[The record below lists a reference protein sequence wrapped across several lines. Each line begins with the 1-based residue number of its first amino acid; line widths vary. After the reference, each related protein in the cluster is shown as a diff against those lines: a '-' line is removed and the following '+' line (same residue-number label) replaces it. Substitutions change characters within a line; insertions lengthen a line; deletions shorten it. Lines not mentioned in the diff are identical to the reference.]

1 MFCKSAI
8 VPEKLYHHD
17 LEVFKKSLLLIY
29 HKTSQQHFNVQ
40 FQCYVGFHE
49 TFLVLLGDIYR
60 SYKRIEAAALS
71 LSILLS
77 EVEDN

>member
-8 VPEKLYHHD
+8 APEKLYHHD
-17 LEVFKKSLLLIY
+17 LEVLKISLLLIY

-49 TFLVLLGDIYR
+49 TFLVLLGDFYS
-60 SYKRIEAAALS
+60 SYKRMEAAALR
-71 LSILLS
+71 LSVLLS
-77 EVEDN
+77 ETEDN